1 MEINAGRNSA
11 VDVIVQSIM
20 NKEENGKKKRP
31 SFSTVFDKLNSKK
44 INTKKPLNNLL
55 TQDQM
60 FRYYINDNEPLLK
73 VSNDGFLQNLD
84 LFGGSD
90 IKAQYEMMEG
100 QISLGGDII
109 GKRTI
114 PEGYND
120 PEILPKKVKIEPKIE
135 DPELLEKIEDPEL
148 LEEEEAGMDIDE
160 DEEDIQDITK
170 QLLNFDFP
178 AYEAGN
184 QFLRIE
190 PKKDEFEDALER
202 DTFMQIYGEQTK
214 LEDLIKATT
223 GAYLPDLQ
231 KFQIDP
237 FLTIPAKK
245 QEIEP
250 KLKKTEDEEAGM
262 DIKEEGMSGKI
273 EQTDK
278 FILEPAQP
286 KGQLRKFDEEWIN
299 FKKRVIDARSKG
311 STKKYR
317 ANIEKWLKE

>member
-1 MEINAGRNSA
+1 
-11 VDVIVQSIM
+11 
-20 NKEENGKKKRP
+20 
-31 SFSTVFDKLNSKK
+31 
-44 INTKKPLNNLL
+44 
-55 TQDQM
+55 
-60 FRYYINDNEPLLK
+60 
-73 VSNDGFLQNLD
+73 
-84 LFGGSD
+84 
-90 IKAQYEMMEG
+90 MEG

-120 PEILPKKVKIEPKIE
+120 PEILPKKIKREIEPKIE

-202 DTFMQIYGEQTK
+202 DAFMQIYGEQPK

-231 KFQIDP
+231 KFQLDP

-250 KLKKTEDEEAGM
+250 KIEEAGM
-262 DIKEEGMSGKI
+262 DIKEEEDDEEDIVKSILGEEQKYKNLEIELIPEKSSPPTGPKKGKN
-273 EQTDK
+273 EK
-278 FILEPAQP
+278 KRNP
-286 KGQLRKFDEEWIN
+286 KG
-299 FKKRVIDARSKG
+299 SK
-311 STKKYR
+311 
-317 ANIEKWLKE
+317 E